1 METQEI
7 RLKAKAGSVLTYSWN
22 VLWDKFIT
30 LFLVMLVVWVA
41 YIPMSA
47 LSGAEHNSFLT
58 SIFGTFSFLYFIFIM
73 SPISY
78 SADFLYLKA
87 IRRNEVDVKRIFD
100 VFNNYLT
107 VVLANLLRVA
117 IIGIGFVFVLVPGII
132 FACRLVF
139 VPYLVMDK
147 NLDPV
152 KAVEESWRL
161 TRGYGWRI
169 FWMYIVSIFLMIAG
183 LIVLVF
189 GFVIALMWINAA
201 FASLYQAVL
210 EERGEFLVAES
221 EPQVIQPEPINTD
234 DNQ

>member
-1 METQEI
+1 MKTQEI
-7 RLKAKAGSVLTYSWN
+7 NLRVKAGSVLTYSWN

-30 LFLVMLVVWVA
+30 LLLVMLVVWVT

-47 LSGAEHNSFLT
+47 LKGAEHNSFLT

-87 IRRNEVDVKRIFD
+87 IRNDEVDVKKIFD
-100 VFNNYLT
+100 VFSNYLS

-117 IIGIGFVFVLVPGII
+117 IIGFGFVFLIIPGVI
-132 FACRLVF
+132 FACRLVL

-161 TRGYGWRI
+161 TRGYGWKI
-169 FWMYIVSIFLMIAG
+169 FWMYLVSFFLIIAG

-189 GFVIALMWINAA
+189 GAVIAFIWINAA
-201 FASLYQAVL
+201 FASLYQAIIQEKGEYMDTDNESTS
-210 EERGEFLVAES
+210 EENES
-221 EPQVIQPEPINTD
+221 PEVDIN
-234 DNQ
+234 Q